1 MLRAMELRAISGWFT
16 SLIVTA
22 AGAQTLTGLVDLR
35 PLPQPPGDCVTPATR
50 EWGRQMIAQ
59 YEAEYGPLSRPSGR
73 GMPAPIQFFPIAG
86 NLYQDIFMGSFVDL
100 DPSPGWIDFDCTD
113 YTRDTHEGIDA
124 GPRWFAEKRIGI
136 PVFAAQDG
144 VVIVTADGEDDE
156 NTAGSTTPG
165 NLVFIDHGDGQVG
178 YYYHLKKNSVLVNVN
193 DTVVAGQQIAMAA
206 SSGYSFGPHLHFGLT
221 RDNVLYE
228 PFAGACRPGPSGW
241 RTQTPID
248 RSHYFWDFGITH
260 EDLSTFPWWPEP
272 FPRDGQL
279 AITDSFM
286 EFWVLGAGLPADST
300 WRVKFRRPD
309 GTIVFDSLE
318 WPYGNTELYQWY
330 LTWWHYPLN
339 IIPDIQT
346 TTGTWHVMLEM
357 NGVLMIDA
365 PLEMRPAR
373 TPDFNRPPEP
383 IGVSLD
389 PAALTSN
396 DVVACRV
403 STSRTLDDL
412 DYDVVQY
419 HYVWRVN
426 GQIVRDVTTAGQSDM
441 IPRGSAAA
449 CDEVACDVTPGDGDA
464 WGPSVQASA
473 IVPPDCLGDLTDDG
487 LIDLSDLSIVLIHF
501 GQSGVAC
508 ADGDLDG
515 DHDVDLDDL
524 SLLLVRF
531 GSSCP

>member
-1 MLRAMELRAISGWFT
+1 MRSRRLCIVAGIAAAIQT
-16 SLIVTA
+16 KLAPA
-22 AGAQTLTGLVDLR
+22 APPAGLVELR
-35 PLPQPPGDCVTPATR
+35 PLPRPPADCVTPATR
-50 EWGRQMIAQ
+50 DWARQQIAA
-59 YEAEYGPLSRPSGR
+59 YEAEFGPLSRGTVR
-73 GMPAPIQFFPIAG
+73 GTPEPIQFFPIAG

-124 GPRWFAEKRIGI
+124 GPRWFAEQRIGV

-144 VVIVTADGEDDE
+144 VVIVAADGEDDE

-178 YYYHLKKNSVLVNVN
+178 YYYHLKKNSVAVAVN
-193 DTVVAGQQIAMAA
+193 DTVQAGQQIAMAG

-221 RDNVLYE
+221 RDDVIYE
-228 PFAGACRPGPSGW
+228 PFAGDCRPGLSGW
-241 RTQTPID
+241 RTQPAID

-260 EDLSTFPWWPEP
+260 QDLSTVPWWPEP

-309 GTIVFDSLE
+309 DTIVFDSLE
-318 WPYGNTELYQWY
+318 WPYGNSELYQWY
-330 LTWWHYPLN
+330 LTWWHYPLD
-339 IIPDIQT
+339 IIPDIQST
-346 TTGTWHVMLEM
+346 AGTWHVMLEM

-373 TPDFNRPPEP
+373 TPDFNHAPEP
-383 IGVSLD
+383 ISVSID
-389 PAALTSN
+389 PPTPTAADIL
-396 DVVACRV
+396 ACRV
-403 STSRTLDDL
+403 STSRTLDDV

-419 HYVWRVN
+419 RYVWRVN
-426 GQIVRDVTTAGQSDM
+426 GAIIRDVTTAAQADM
-441 IPRGSAAA
+441 IPRGSAIA
-449 CDEVACDVTPGDGDA
+449 CDEVTCDVTPGDGDA
-464 WGPSVQASA
+464 WGPTAQVGVNIAA
-473 IVPPDCLGDLTDDG
+473 ACVGDLTDDG
-487 LIDLSDLSIVLIHF
+487 FVDLSDLSIVLIHF
-501 GQSGVAC
+501 GQSAVAC
-508 ADGDLDG
+508 AEGDLDA

-531 GSSCP
+531 GTACP